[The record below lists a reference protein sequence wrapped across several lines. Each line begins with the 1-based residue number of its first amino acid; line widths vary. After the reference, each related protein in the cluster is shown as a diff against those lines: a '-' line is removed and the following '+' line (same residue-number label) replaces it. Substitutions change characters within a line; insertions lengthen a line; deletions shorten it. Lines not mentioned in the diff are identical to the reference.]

1 MLIGGIGR
9 TTGSLVGCCVI
20 ALFKEAM
27 LSCQVNVRLKPLG
40 VDGGSN
46 PGLLVRVLGGRALLS
61 SELSA
66 ASHGGWF
73 GPGGRIS
80 RRSAGLSLPE
90 LRCQERGS
98 SGI

>member
-1 MLIGGIGR
+1 MQGVDCGNWTHYRLLGGVR
-9 TTGSLVGCCVI
+9 DSSVEE
-20 ALFKEAM
+20 AL

-73 GPGGRIS
+73 GPEGQDLQPPGGV
-80 RRSAGLSLPE
+80 PD
-90 LRCQERGS
+90 
-98 SGI
+98 